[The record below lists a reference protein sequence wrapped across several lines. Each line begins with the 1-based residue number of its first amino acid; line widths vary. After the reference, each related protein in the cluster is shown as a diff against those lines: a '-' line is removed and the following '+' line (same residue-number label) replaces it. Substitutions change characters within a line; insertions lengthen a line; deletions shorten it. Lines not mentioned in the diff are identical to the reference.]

1 MSVLP
6 CFLNV
11 HWQICFVG
19 TNVQI
24 MALKKRDKK
33 AELTV
38 YQTFHKLF
46 FTMTKCFSSLNTL
59 LGIFVTL
66 HSKMLYVK
74 KRKEKKSHLRIGRI
88 RTPNK
93 WSGVSPE

>member
-24 MALKKRDKK
+24 TALKKEIKRQIKK
-33 AELTV
+33 QCNRL
-38 YQTFHKLF
+38 
-46 FTMTKCFSSLNTL
+46 
-59 LGIFVTL
+59 
-66 HSKMLYVK
+66 
-74 KRKEKKSHLRIGRI
+74 
-88 RTPNK
+88 
-93 WSGVSPE
+93 